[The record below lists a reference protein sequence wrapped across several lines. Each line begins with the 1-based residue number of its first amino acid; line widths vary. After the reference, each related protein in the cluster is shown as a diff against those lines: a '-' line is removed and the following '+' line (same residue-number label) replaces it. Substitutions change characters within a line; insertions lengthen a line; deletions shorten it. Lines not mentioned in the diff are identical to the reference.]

1 MNDSSIG
8 KHIVALSGGVGGAK
22 LALGLARIMPGDALS
37 IVANTADDFEHM
49 GLHVSPDIDTLL
61 YTLSG
66 LANPETGWG
75 RRDESWNFMGA
86 MGQMGGETWFNL
98 GDADLA
104 LHVLRT
110 HKLKQGE
117 SLGDIT
123 DHVAKTLGIDPDIIP
138 MSDDPVRT
146 MVRTDDGHLS
156 FQHYFV
162 RDRCEPVVT
171 GFTFNGIDTARPH
184 RKFMRKLMS
193 SNLGAVIICPSNPFV
208 SVDPIL
214 QLNGVRNV
222 LQETSAPIVAISPII
237 GGQAVKGPA
246 AKMMQELGMPV
257 SALGVARFYKGLVD
271 GFVIDEQDAAHASE
285 IEALGM
291 SVLVTK
297 TFMKTLHDRE
307 ILAAATL
314 DFAASLEKGY
324 DEALDP
330 DD

>member
-1 MNDSSIG
+1 MSDTPQ
-8 KHIVALSGGVGGAK
+8 HVVALSGGVGGAK
-22 LALGLARIMPGDALS
+22 LALGLARLLPDDILT

-49 GLHVSPDIDTLL
+49 GLHISPDIDTVL
-61 YTLSG
+61 YTLSD

-75 RRDESWNFMGA
+75 RKGETWQFMAVLGEL
-86 MGQMGGETWFNL
+86 GGETWFNL
-98 GDADLA
+98 GDGDLA

-110 HKLKQGE
+110 SQLNEGR
-117 SLGDIT
+117 SLGEVTGDLARSMGIT
-123 DHVAKTLGIDPDIIP
+123 VDVIP

-146 MVRTDDGHLS
+146 MVKTEDGDLS

-171 GFTFNGIDTARPH
+171 GFTFDGIDTARPH
-184 RKFMRKLMS
+184 KTLIRQLS
-193 SNLGAVIICPSNPFV
+193 SGKLGAVIICPSNPFV

-222 LQETSAPIVAISPII
+222 LRETAAPIVAISPII

-246 AKMMQELGMPV
+246 AKMMKELGMPV
-257 SALGVARFYKGLVD
+257 SALGVAGFYQGLID
-271 GFVIDEQDAAHASE
+271 GFVIDKRDEADAAA

-291 SVLVTK
+291 SVHVTQ

-307 ILAAATL
+307 ALAAATL
-314 DFAASLEKGY
+314 DFAAALPKGQ
-324 DEALDP
+324 ARNKGKP
-330 DD
+330 

>member
-1 MNDSSIG
+1 MSDATASQ
-8 KHIVALSGGVGGAK
+8 HVVALSGGVGGAK
-22 LALGLARIMPGDALS
+22 LALGLARIMPREALS
-37 IVANTADDFEHM
+37 IIANTADDFEHM

-61 YTLSG
+61 YTLSD

-86 MGQMGGETWFNL
+86 MGELGGETWFNL

-110 HKLKQGE
+110 HKLRQGT
-117 SLGDIT
+117 SLGDVT
-123 DHVAKTLGIDPDIIP
+123 DQIAKVLNIDPDIIP

-146 MVRTDDGHLS
+146 MVQTADGPLA

-171 GFTFNGIDTARPH
+171 GFAFEGIDTARPH
-184 RKFMRKLMS
+184 KKFLRHLMS
-193 SNLGAVIICPSNPFV
+193 RNLGAVIICPSNPFV

-214 QLNGVRNV
+214 QLNGVRNI
-222 LQETSAPIVAISPII
+222 LRETLAPIVAVSPII
-237 GGQAVKGPA
+237 GDQAVKGPA

-257 SALGVARFYKGLVD
+257 SALGVATFYKGLID
-271 GFVIDEQDAAHASE
+271 GFVIDEEDEAYADE
-285 IEALGM
+285 IEAQGM

-307 ILAAATL
+307 ALAAATL
-314 DFAASLEKGY
+314 DFSASLQKNM
-324 DEALDP
+324 DEALDS
-330 DD
+330 DG